1 MRHAILITTHDNVEI
16 SKNLLSLYDDKNIDF
31 YFLIDKK
38 AKSYNE
44 EVLKD
49 ICKKSN
55 VYFVPKINI
64 YWGSFSQ
71 IQAEYILLENAVKKS
86 YDYYHLISGCDI
98 PLYTKN
104 EFFDFFEQNKGKE
117 FVEYS
122 PKEIAEKNKVQDR
135 VKYYYVFMESVREK
149 SAIKRKPKTFL
160 REFFLKLQKLL
171 KIDRT
176 KGKEFQYGSNWF
188 DITDDFAKYILKNK
202 PWVIKH
208 FKKTCCAD
216 ELFLQTLLFNSPF
229 YSNNYYYLNEKNRIL
244 QRNRYTDWTRGQ
256 PYTFKKEDYNEII
269 NIKESLFIRKFN
281 YKNDAEIVNKLFDWL
296 RKKG

>member
-104 EFFDFFEQNKGKE
+104 EFFDF
-117 FVEYS
+117 Y
-122 PKEIAEKNKVQDR
+122 
-135 VKYYYVFMESVREK
+135 
-149 SAIKRKPKTFL
+149 
-160 REFFLKLQKLL
+160 
-171 KIDRT
+171 
-176 KGKEFQYGSNWF
+176 
-188 DITDDFAKYILKNK
+188 
-202 PWVIKH
+202 H
-208 FKKTCCAD
+208 
-216 ELFLQTLLFNSPF
+216 
-229 YSNNYYYLNEKNRIL
+229 
-244 QRNRYTDWTRGQ
+244 
-256 PYTFKKEDYNEII
+256 
-269 NIKESLFIRKFN
+269 
-281 YKNDAEIVNKLFDWL
+281 
-296 RKKG
+296 

>member
-49 ICKKSN
+49 ICKKSS

-160 REFFLKLQKLL
+160 REFFLKLQRLL

-188 DITDDFAKYILKNK
+188 DITDDFAKYVLKNK

-229 YSNNYYYLNEKNRIL
+229 YSNNYYCLNEKNRIL

>member
-16 SKNLLSLYDDKNIDF
+16 SKNLLSLYDDKNVDF

-98 PLYTKN
+98 PLYTKY

-135 VKYYYVFMESVREK
+135 IKYYYVFMESVREK

-188 DITDDFAKYILKNK
+188 DITDDFAKYVLKNK

-229 YSNNYYYLNEKNRIL
+229 YSNSYYCLNEKNRIL

>member
-49 ICKKSN
+49 ICKKSS

-98 PLYTKN
+98 PLYT
-104 EFFDFFEQNKGKE
+104 
-117 FVEYS
+117 Y
-122 PKEIAEKNKVQDR
+122 
-135 VKYYYVFMESVREK
+135 
-149 SAIKRKPKTFL
+149 
-160 REFFLKLQKLL
+160 
-171 KIDRT
+171 
-176 KGKEFQYGSNWF
+176 
-188 DITDDFAKYILKNK
+188 
-202 PWVIKH
+202 
-208 FKKTCCAD
+208 
-216 ELFLQTLLFNSPF
+216 
-229 YSNNYYYLNEKNRIL
+229 
-244 QRNRYTDWTRGQ
+244 
-256 PYTFKKEDYNEII
+256 
-269 NIKESLFIRKFN
+269 
-281 YKNDAEIVNKLFDWL
+281 
-296 RKKG
+296 

>member
-49 ICKKSN
+49 ICKKSS

-208 FKKTCCAD
+208 FKKTCCVD

-229 YSNNYYYLNEKNRIL
+229 YSNNYYCLNEKNRIL

>member
-49 ICKKSN
+49 ICKKSS

-176 KGKEFQYGSNWF
+176 KGKEFQYGSYWF

-229 YSNNYYYLNEKNRIL
+229 YSNNYYCLNEKNRIL

>member
-49 ICKKSN
+49 ICKKSS

-160 REFFLKLQKLL
+160 RECFLKLQKLL

-229 YSNNYYYLNEKNRIL
+229 YSNNYYCLNEKNRIL

>member
-135 VKYYYVFMESVREK
+135 VKYYYAFMESVREK

-188 DITDDFAKYILKNK
+188 EITDDFAKYILKNK

-229 YSNNYYYLNEKNRIL
+229 YSNNYYCLNEKNRIL

>member
-49 ICKKSN
+49 ICKKSS

-117 FVEYS
+117 FVEYG

-229 YSNNYYYLNEKNRIL
+229 YSNNYYCLNEKNRIL

>member
-135 VKYYYVFMESVREK
+135 VKYYYAFMESVREK

-160 REFFLKLQKLL
+160 REFFLKLQRLL

-188 DITDDFAKYILKNK
+188 DITDDFAQYVLKNK

-229 YSNNYYYLNEKNRIL
+229 YSNNYYCLNEKNRIL

-281 YKNDAEIVNKLFDWL
+281 YKNDAEVVNKLFDWL

>member
-122 PKEIAEKNKVQDR
+122 PKEIAEKNKVQDL

-160 REFFLKLQKLL
+160 REFFLKLQRLL

-188 DITDDFAKYILKNK
+188 DITDDFAKYVLKNK

-229 YSNNYYYLNEKNRIL
+229 YSNNYYCLNEKNRIL

>member
-38 AKSYNE
+38 AKSYDE

-49 ICKKSN
+49 ICKKSS

-229 YSNNYYYLNEKNRIL
+229 YSNNYYCLNEKNRIL

>member
-188 DITDDFAKYILKNK
+188 DITDDFAKYVLKNK

-229 YSNNYYYLNEKNRIL
+229 YSNNYYCLNEKNRIL

>member
-135 VKYYYVFMESVREK
+135 VKYYYAFMESVREK

-188 DITDDFAKYILKNK
+188 DITDDFAKYVLKNK

-229 YSNNYYYLNEKNRIL
+229 YSNNYYCLNEKNRIL

-256 PYTFKKEDYNEII
+256 PYTFKREDYNEII

>member
-49 ICKKSN
+49 ICKKSS

-229 YSNNYYYLNEKNRIL
+229 YSNNYYCLNEKNRIL

-256 PYTFKKEDYNEII
+256 PYTFKKEDYTEII

>member
-229 YSNNYYYLNEKNRIL
+229 YSNNYYCLNEKNRIL

>member
-49 ICKKSN
+49 ICKKSS

-98 PLYTKN
+98 PLYKKN

-229 YSNNYYYLNEKNRIL
+229 YSNNYYCLNEKNRIL

>member
-98 PLYTKN
+98 PLYTKY

-135 VKYYYVFMESVREK
+135 IKYYYVFMESVREK

-188 DITDDFAKYILKNK
+188 DITDDFAKYVLKNK

-229 YSNNYYYLNEKNRIL
+229 YSNSYYCLNEKNRIL

-281 YKNDAEIVNKLFDWL
+281 YKNDAEIVNKLFDWI

>member
-160 REFFLKLQKLL
+160 REFFLKLQRLL

-188 DITDDFAKYILKNK
+188 DITDDFAKYVLKNK

-229 YSNNYYYLNEKNRIL
+229 YSNNYYCLNEKNRIL

-281 YKNDAEIVNKLFDWL
+281 YKNDAEVVNKLFDWL

>member
-160 REFFLKLQKLL
+160 REFFLKLQELL

-188 DITDDFAKYILKNK
+188 DITDDFAKYVLKNK

-229 YSNNYYYLNEKNRIL
+229 YSNNYYCLNEKNRIL

>member
-135 VKYYYVFMESVREK
+135 VKYYYAFMESVREK

-216 ELFLQTLLFNSPF
+216 ELFFQTLLFNSPF
-229 YSNNYYYLNEKNRIL
+229 YSNNYYCLNEKNRIL

>member
-49 ICKKSN
+49 ICKKSS

-86 YDYYHLISGCDI
+86 YDYYNLISGCDI

-229 YSNNYYYLNEKNRIL
+229 YSNNYYCLNEKNRIL

>member
-49 ICKKSN
+49 ICKKSS

-160 REFFLKLQKLL
+160 REFFLKRQKLL

-229 YSNNYYYLNEKNRIL
+229 YSNNYYCLNEKNRIL

>member
-71 IQAEYILLENAVKKS
+71 IQAEYILENAVKKS

-135 VKYYYVFMESVREK
+135 VKYYYAFMESVREK

-188 DITDDFAKYILKNK
+188 DITDDFAKYVLKNK

-229 YSNNYYYLNEKNRIL
+229 YSNNYYCLNEKNRIL

>member
-31 YFLIDKK
+31 YFLIDNK

-49 ICKKSN
+49 ICKKSS

-188 DITDDFAKYILKNK
+188 DITDDFAKYVLKNK

-229 YSNNYYYLNEKNRIL
+229 YSNNYYCLNEKNRIL

>member
-188 DITDDFAKYILKNK
+188 DITDDFAKYVLKNK

-229 YSNNYYYLNEKNRIL
+229 YSNSYYCLNEKNRIL

>member
-122 PKEIAEKNKVQDR
+122 PKEIAEKKKVQDR
-135 VKYYYVFMESVREK
+135 VKYYYAFMESVREK

-188 DITDDFAKYILKNK
+188 DITDDFAKYVLKNK

-229 YSNNYYYLNEKNRIL
+229 YSNNYYCLNEKNRIL

>member
-49 ICKKSN
+49 ICKKSS

-188 DITDDFAKYILKNK
+188 DITDDFAKYVLKNK

-229 YSNNYYYLNEKNRIL
+229 YSNNYYCLNEKNRIL

>member
-49 ICKKSN
+49 ICKKSS

-229 YSNNYYYLNEKNRIL
+229 YSNNYYCLNEKNRIL
-244 QRNRYTDWTRGQ
+244 QIGL
-256 PYTFKKEDYNEII
+256 I
-269 NIKESLFIRKFN
+269 
-281 YKNDAEIVNKLFDWL
+281 
-296 RKKG
+296 

>member
-16 SKNLLSLYDDKNIDF
+16 SKNLLSLYDDENIDF

-49 ICKKSN
+49 ICKKSS

-229 YSNNYYYLNEKNRIL
+229 YSNNYYCLNEKNRIL

>member
-49 ICKKSN
+49 ICKKSS

-216 ELFLQTLLFNSPF
+216 VLFLQTLLFNSPF
-229 YSNNYYYLNEKNRIL
+229 YSNNYYCLNEKNRIL

>member
-135 VKYYYVFMESVREK
+135 VKYYYAFMESVREK

-188 DITDDFAKYILKNK
+188 DITDDFAKYVLKNK
-202 PWVIKH
+202 PWVIKN

-229 YSNNYYYLNEKNRIL
+229 YSNNYYCLNEKNRIL

>member
-16 SKNLLSLYDDKNIDF
+16 SKKLLSLYDDKNIDF

-49 ICKKSN
+49 ICKKSS

-229 YSNNYYYLNEKNRIL
+229 YSNNYYCLNEKNRIL

>member
-135 VKYYYVFMESVREK
+135 VKYYYAFMESVREK

>member
-38 AKSYNE
+38 VKSYNE

-135 VKYYYVFMESVREK
+135 VKYYYAFMESVREK

-188 DITDDFAKYILKNK
+188 DITDDFAKYVLKNK

-229 YSNNYYYLNEKNRIL
+229 YSNNYYCLNEKNRIL

>member
-1 MRHAILITTHDNVEI
+1 M
-16 SKNLLSLYDDKNIDF
+16 
-31 YFLIDKK
+31 
-38 AKSYNE
+38 
-44 EVLKD
+44 
-49 ICKKSN
+49 
-55 VYFVPKINI
+55 
-64 YWGSFSQ
+64 
-71 IQAEYILLENAVKKS
+71 
-86 YDYYHLISGCDI
+86 ISGCDI

-135 VKYYYVFMESVREK
+135 VKYYYAFMESVREK

-188 DITDDFAKYILKNK
+188 DITDDFAKYVLKNK

-216 ELFLQTLLFNSPF
+216 ERFLQTLLFNSPF
-229 YSNNYYYLNEKNRIL
+229 YSNNYYCLNEKNRIL